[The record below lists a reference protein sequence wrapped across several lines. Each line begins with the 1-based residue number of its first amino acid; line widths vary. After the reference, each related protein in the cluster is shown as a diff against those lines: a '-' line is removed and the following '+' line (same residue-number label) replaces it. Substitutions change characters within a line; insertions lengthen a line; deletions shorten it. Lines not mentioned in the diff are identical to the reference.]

1 MALLDIS
8 IITRA
13 VINVI
18 KAGFDSSTAWTG
30 VLGKPDVLPDPP
42 DRKDKEGVGFYL
54 YHISENGHYKNMPPL
69 GNDNASVKFTPMALN
84 LYYQLSANDKSDEGE
99 SSFTEQT
106 MMSVAMKAL
115 HDYPEIN
122 DTTTISFKDRVGLNN
137 SVREVLPS
145 LLRGTNR
152 FRVRISLQPLAYNEA
167 LQFWTAEKSPNKLA
181 AYYEVSVVFLQPEP
195 PLSVSGRV
203 LAYGVNV
210 FTEGAPQIISSQS
223 IINFKIPGEV
233 DKRQITAQPAQVATK
248 STLSFLG
255 TGFNGNSLDLL
266 LINARWKQAGIVALN
281 DPNWQITVKAGNEL
295 SVTIQE
301 KVDLMKEKP
310 ADPLV
315 TKDVLPGMY
324 AAKIR
329 VGRVIKLPNNTTRV
343 IEHVSN
349 QFPFIVTPRLD
360 IMNDL
365 ITTPLGSTIT
375 INGHGFKDAQL
386 PESEVQIYVG
396 NQRYTA
402 SSGNTPET
410 FNITSLTAFNLTLSN
425 DPSVRG
431 QTLPLRVIIAGAES
445 APKWIKIT

>member
-18 KAGFDSSTAWTG
+18 KTGFDSSSAWTG
-30 VLGKPDVLPDPP
+30 NLNTPDVLPDPP

-54 YHISENGHYKNMPPL
+54 YHIQENTHYKNMLPL
-69 GNDNASVKFTPMALN
+69 GNDNAPVKFIPMALN
-84 LYYQLSANDKSDEGE
+84 LYYQLSANDKSDDGT
-99 SSFTEQT
+99 SAFTEQT

-122 DTTTISFKDRVGLNN
+122 DTTTIAFKDRVNLNN
-137 SVREVLPS
+137 IVAEVLPN
-145 LLRGTNR
+145 LLRGNNR
-152 FRVRISLQPLAYNEA
+152 FRVRITLQSLAASEA

-181 AYYEVSVVFLQPEP
+181 AYYEVSVVFLEPEP
-195 PLSVSGRV
+195 PNTLSGRV

-223 IINFKIPGEV
+223 IITFSIPGEV
-233 DKRQITAQPAQVATK
+233 DIRQITAQPAQAATK

-266 LINARWKQAGIVALN
+266 LINARWKNAGIVPLN
-281 DPNWQITVKAGNEL
+281 DVNWQIAVKTGNEL
-295 SVTIQE
+295 TVKIQE
-301 KVDLMKEKP
+301 KVDLMKVKP

-315 TKDVLPGMY
+315 TKEVLPGMY

-329 VGRVIKLPNNTTRV
+329 VGREIKLPNGTTRL
-343 IEHVSN
+343 IEHLSN

-360 IMNDL
+360 IVNDL
-365 ITTPLGSTIT
+365 ITKPLGSTIT
-375 INGHGFKDAQL
+375 INGHGFQDAQL

-396 NQRYTA
+396 SQQYTA
-402 SSGNTPET
+402 SSGNTPKT
-410 FNITSLTAFNLTLSN
+410 FNIRSLTTFDLTLE
-425 DPSVRG
+425 DTPSVKG

-445 APKWIKIT
+445 APKWITIT